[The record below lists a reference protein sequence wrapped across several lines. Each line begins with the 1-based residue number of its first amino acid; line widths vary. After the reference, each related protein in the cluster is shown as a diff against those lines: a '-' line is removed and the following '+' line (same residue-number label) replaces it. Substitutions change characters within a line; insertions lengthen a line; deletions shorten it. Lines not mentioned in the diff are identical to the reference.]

1 MSPLVILGTVAFFS
15 FSLGIIAGCL
25 IMSKEDKIP
34 EMKKVE
40 KQEIPATEGVGK

>member
-1 MSPLVILGTVAFFS
+1 MTPLIILGVVVYIS

-40 KQEIPATEGVGK
+40 RREIRATESIGK